1 MRQVSAQH
9 IFFFFISLFSYLSLS
24 AQVEKF
30 EGSSQIYDKDYIFTV
45 DLSAPDFQLL
55 VRRTSYFEKQT
66 EGLKIDFQSQ
76 TKFEKLNADTWKV
89 RIHVAKF
96 DLTDSIWKVYPQ
108 DYLDVNFSFSKKK
121 ITYQV
126 FGKELAAYKIPDVS
140 QEGWSDLGEGFTE
153 QEALEVATDY
163 FLMNYGKI
171 VRGSKVYTGVLH
183 KHAFAYAGSKYAFT
197 LAPDQS
203 KKSWLQLSIYQNKG
217 VSDHDIS
224 LDKMLYTTSIEVLDS
239 RKKDKKMQICVYYA
253 EKPNAYS
260 WRTLITDKLT
270 VKFDFAKGRIAY
282 SLEGTKITEAAKKI
296 KFDNKRQPKYFDETD
311 FYADDAVNLAIE
323 FFVMRFN
330 QW

>member
-1 MRQVSAQH
+1 M
-9 IFFFFISLFSYLSLS
+9 IFKPKQSL
-24 AQVEKF
+24 K
-30 EGSSQIYDKDYIFTV
+30 
-45 DLSAPDFQLL
+45 
-55 VRRTSYFEKQT
+55 
-66 EGLKIDFQSQ
+66 
-76 TKFEKLNADTWKV
+76 KLNADNWKV
-89 RIHVAKF
+89 RIHAAKY
-96 DLTDSIWKVYPQ
+96 DLTDSIWKVSPQ

-121 ITYQV
+121 VTYQV

-140 QEGWSDLGEGFTE
+140 QEGWSEVGEGMTE
-153 QEALEVATDY
+153 KEALEMSTDY

-183 KHAFAYAGSKYAFT
+183 KHAFEYGGNKYAFT

-217 VSDHDIS
+217 VSEHDIS
-224 LDKMLYTTSIEVLDS
+224 LDKMLYTTSIEVSDT
-239 RKKDKKMQICVYYA
+239 RKKDKKMQVYVYYA

-260 WRTLITDKLT
+260 WRTLSTDKLT

-282 SLEGTKITEAAKKI
+282 NLEGTKITEAAKKI
-296 KFDNKRQPKYFDETD
+296 KFDVKLQPKYFDETD
-311 FYADDAVNLAIE
+311 FHADDAVNLAIE